1 MMEIGYLYAF
11 MMWCILPQVILGVIF
26 DAQIE
31 CGVKPPEP
39 QTEPLPPPK
48 VVPPEPLFA
57 MMRRL
62 SEQEKLDR
70 ERDELIKL
78 HSEGI

>member
-1 MMEIGYLYAF
+1 MMETIVYLSAF
-11 MMWCILPQVILGVIF
+11 MVWCILPQVALGLIF

-31 CGVKPPEP
+31 YGIKPPES
-39 QTEPLPPPK
+39 EKLPPPQ
-48 VVPPEPLFA
+48 VVPKDPLFA

-62 SEQEKLDR
+62 SEQEKLDQ

-78 HSEGI
+78 HSEGL